1 MKKNLFISKRGFS
14 LVELILVMGML
25 SVILAIILSAYS
37 TVVKQMATT
46 RKMVKTEADLVNI
59 VYPLFREIESA
70 GFGVQGSGTSACLPA
85 VSVSGS
91 ELVIHSTVAGDEA
104 SAGLWSQISG
114 TSCSVNLPLGTNVVI
129 IDPAGKR
136 RVALDT
142 VGAGVLSS
150 CQNTWQNMVA
160 YAVPGGALECYE
172 TAYSLRAYTSGL
184 NAMPATCAAGT
195 QRFSRSVDTNAGGR
209 IWNAML
215 DCVLDARYIF
225 GCVNKLSGNVSW
237 QSTSSCNT
245 AAGDLLRFLKIALVV
260 QHSTRQEGQVAPAQY
275 QLFSDAGLTVTVNM
289 NANPQLRLYRW
300 RIIEKTIVLRN
311 LE

>member
-1 MKKNLFISKRGFS
+1 MNRHARSKQGFT

-25 SVILAIILSAYS
+25 SVVLAIILSAYS

-59 VYPLFREIESA
+59 AYPLFREIESA

-85 VSVSGS
+85 IATSGS
-91 ELVIHSTVAGDEA
+91 ELVIHSTYAGDEA
-104 SAGLWSQISG
+104 TAGLWSQISG
-114 TSCSVNLPLGTNVVI
+114 TNCSVNLPLGTNVVI

-142 VGAGVLSS
+142 VAAGVLSG
-150 CQNTWQNMVA
+150 CQSTWQNMVA
-160 YAVPGGALECYE
+160 YAIPGGALECYE
-172 TAYSLRAYTSGL
+172 TAYGLRAYTSGV
-184 NAMPATCAAGT
+184 NARPATCATGT

-209 IWNAML
+209 LWNGML

-225 GCVNKLSGNVSW
+225 GCVNKFSGNVSW
-237 QSTSSCNT
+237 QTSATCNA
-245 AAGDLLRFLKIALVV
+245 AAGDLLRFVRIALVV
-260 QHSTRQEGQVAPAQY
+260 QDSTRQDGQVAPAQY

-300 RIIEKTIVLRN
+300 RIIEKTIILRN